1 MGCDVYRSS
10 LQVAF
15 DFDFDL
21 SDEDYES
28 AVNSLN
34 VKLYPELTERGAAAS
49 DGT

>member
-34 VKLYPELTERGAAAS
+34 GKLYPELTERGAAAS